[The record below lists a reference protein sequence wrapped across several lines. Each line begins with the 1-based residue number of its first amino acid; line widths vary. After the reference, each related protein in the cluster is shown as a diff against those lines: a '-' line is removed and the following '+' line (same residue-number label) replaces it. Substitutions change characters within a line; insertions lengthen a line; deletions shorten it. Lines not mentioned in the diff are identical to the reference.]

1 MKKYILYSVLFL
13 IAASLVACN
22 NKKSG
27 DADTPPETVET
38 VKIPTRDVSTYK
50 GYPTSIEG
58 IINIAVRAKISGY
71 ITKVLVDEGQK
82 VRKGQLLFQLETHT
96 LTEQA
101 DAAKANVNAAQVE
114 VDQLEPLVKKNIVGR
129 SQLAAAKAKL
139 EQAKSQYHSI
149 VADIGYAN
157 IKSPIDGFVGAIR
170 LRIGNLV
177 SPSDP
182 DPITTITDINKVYA
196 YFSMNESD
204 YLDFLET
211 AKGKTRQEKI
221 RNLPKVSLIMANG
234 EPYPH
239 KGTIQTI
246 NSQIDKQTGSISF
259 RAVFN
264 NPEQILTN
272 GSTGIIRIPR
282 TYQDIVVV
290 PQQSTFERQNKTLV
304 MKVQRSGDSAIAVA
318 TVIGIKDRVR
328 SLYLIDSGLKAGDEI
343 VAKDVDRLADG
354 SLIKP
359 KALPFDSVAKP
370 LPVIFFR

>member
-27 DADTPPETVET
+27 DADTPRETVET

-304 MKVQRSGDSAIAVA
+304 MKVQRSGDSAIAVT